1 MTTDVLFVNLGAL
14 AAIAWIVWFF
24 WLSEKPQAVAALA
37 DGGFQEVYVRVRGG
51 YDPDV
56 IVLSSDRPVRLHFN
70 RQETAS
76 CSEMLLFPDLDI
88 SRRLPTDE
96 TVTIELAPLAPG
108 EYDFAC
114 QMGMLKG
121 KLVVSDEGS
130 APLPAA
136 EPA

>member
-1 MTTDVLFVNLGAL
+1 MATDVIFVNLGAL
-14 AAIAWIVWFF
+14 AAIAWIVWYF

-37 DGGFQEVYVRVRGG
+37 ESGFQEVYVRVRGG
-51 YDPDV
+51 YDPDR
-56 IVLSSDRPVRLHFN
+56 IVLSPDRPVRLHFN

-76 CSEMLLFPDLDI
+76 CSEMLLFPDFDI

-96 TVTIELAPLAPG
+96 TVTIELDPLAPG

-121 KLVVSDEGS
+121 KLVVSES
-130 APLPAA
+130 EPAA
-136 EPA
+136 APDDS